1 MEHRQYQEQQHEES
15 NTSSVVGDSVGGNKS
30 SFLGRQPGTRWIPTA
45 DQIRILRDLYY
56 NMGIRSP
63 TAEEIQKISAALR
76 KYGKIEGK
84 NVFYW
89 FQNHKAR
96 ERHRK
101 RLAAGVSSTASPP
114 SNSTITTVS
123 PGFPTPCS
131 SPGLYGC
138 GQMESSGC
146 GDFMIMERSFRECC
160 LSGAGDGSGMES
172 SMGCA
177 GLESTE
183 MPWMYHYPPSEHEA
197 GVAMVTREI
206 ETLPLFP
213 IKQEEGEEEEIKQEG
228 EIVTC
233 SHLNNFNSTTTS
245 NNQRFPAD
253 HHHLYG
259 NHQHGGHHNGGSGGA
274 THQAASLD
282 LSLNPYYY
290 PAGST

>member
-1 MEHRQYQEQQHEES
+1 MEHLQYQEQQPVES
-15 NTSSVVGDSVGGNKS
+15 NTSIVVGDSVGGNKS

-101 RLAAGVSSTASPP
+101 RLAVGVSSTASPP
-114 SNSTITTVS
+114 SNSAITTVS
-123 PGFPTPCS
+123 PGA
-131 SPGLYGC
+131 
-138 GQMESSGC
+138 
-146 GDFMIMERSFRECC
+146 ECC

-172 SMGCA
+172 SMGCT
-177 GLESTE
+177 GLENTE

-213 IKQEEGEEEEIKQEG
+213 IKQEEGEEEEMEQEG
-228 EIVTC
+228 EFVTR

-253 HHHLYG
+253 HHHVYG
-259 NHQHGGHHNGGSGGA
+259 NHQHGRHHHNGGSGGA
-274 THQAASLD
+274 THQATSLD